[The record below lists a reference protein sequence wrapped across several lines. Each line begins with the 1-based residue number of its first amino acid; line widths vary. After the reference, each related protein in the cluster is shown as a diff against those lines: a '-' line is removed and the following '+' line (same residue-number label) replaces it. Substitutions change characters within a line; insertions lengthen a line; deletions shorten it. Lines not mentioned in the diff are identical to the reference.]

1 MNIRTKVITTIIA
14 MVCSLSVSATGI
26 AAILVEFPIQVANS
40 TSIAVGDVQ
49 GDLYGE
55 RYGANNQDLVLQHLF
70 KNGVGVQQAEM
81 DYFCQ
86 DVSFS
91 DGSKQIEYVFK
102 FILAESAENG
112 VLIEL
117 TNAGLTNQAA
127 YVANYSYAYGQKEP
141 DWKNAEPIK
150 AGATYVVENERP
162 YIWLRATL
170 SVREDQVARLDTSA
184 SWMFTFTFT
193 GIAVS
198 TQQA

>member
-1 MNIRTKVITTIIA
+1 

-26 AAILVEFPIQVANS
+26 AAILLEFPIQVANT
-40 TSIAVGDVQ
+40 TSISVGDVQ

-70 KNGVGVQQAEM
+70 KNGEGVQQAEM

-91 DGSKQIEYVFK
+91 EGSKQIEYVFK
-102 FILAESAENG
+102 FILAEGAENG

-117 TNAGLTNQAA
+117 TSADLTNKAT
-127 YVANYSYAYGQKEP
+127 YVANYSYGYGQKEP
-141 DWKNAEPIK
+141 DWNTAEQVK
-150 AGATYVVENERP
+150 AGATYVVENDNP

-170 SVREDQVARLDTSA
+170 SVREDQVSRLDTSA
-184 SWMFTFTFT
+184 TWSFTFTFT
-193 GIAVS
+193 GVAVS
-198 TQQA
+198 TTQGQ